1 MSAKGEGP
9 RLRGSTSANG
19 AGGRPPGL
27 MCELQLLGGAMSAKG
42 EGPRLR
48 GSTSANGAGGRP
60 AGLMCEL
67 QLLGGRL

>member
-1 MSAKGEGP
+1 
-9 RLRGSTSANG
+9 
-19 AGGRPPGL
+19 
-27 MCELQLLGGAMSAKG
+27 MSAKG

-67 QLLGGRL
+67 QLLGGRSHSRNPALSRLMR